1 MGVAVRVVKLSSRGS
16 SGETTVVVAGGRCR
30 GASRCCRIVTITIKT
45 ARGGRICTAGAL
57 SPTGGVLL
65 KLRRRSSYA
74 QQQLL
79 LLPPHHRV
87 TGCC

>member
-1 MGVAVRVVKLSSRGS
+1 
-16 SGETTVVVAGGRCR
+16 
-30 GASRCCRIVTITIKT
+30 VTITIKT
-45 ARGGRICTAGAL
+45 ARGGRRCTAGAL

-74 QQQLL
+74 QQLLLL